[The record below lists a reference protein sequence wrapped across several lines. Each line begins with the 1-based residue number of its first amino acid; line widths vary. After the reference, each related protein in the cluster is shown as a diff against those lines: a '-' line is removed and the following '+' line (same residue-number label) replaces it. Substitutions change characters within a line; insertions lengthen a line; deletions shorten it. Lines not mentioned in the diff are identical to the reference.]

1 MTAKA
6 AEERIAR
13 GGRPRLS
20 PEGRSAS
27 LTISINP
34 HTRVA
39 LEEAS
44 TRLGRSL
51 SQTAE
56 FAIERGR
63 FLGDLGAAAPSVAVA
78 INLMLRFAAEVQRD
92 EGDPSSSDSARAEL
106 REGWKLIA
114 EHALPFGSDPAR
126 QALAET
132 QREALLV
139 LSHLESLDRLGG
151 SLAQVAVTLQAVADG
166 AISRES
172 PEWLTARK
180 ELRAASDTEEDE
192 FVSLLLAGVHL
203 RMLATLAD
211 AQRRPAEW
219 AARGAERALARLRG
233 MGVIGTRDPGSDP

>member
-6 AEERIAR
+6 ADVRTAR

-20 PEGRSAS
+20 PEGRGAS

-34 HTRVA
+34 NTRVA

-44 TRLGRSL
+44 TKLGRSL

-126 QALAET
+126 HALAET

-139 LSHLESLDRLGG
+139 LSHLESLDRLG
-151 SLAQVAVTLQAVADG
+151 SLAQVAAKLQSIADG
-166 AISRES
+166 TIARES
-172 PEWLTARK
+172 PEWLAVRK

-192 FVSLLLAGVHL
+192 FVALLLAGVHL
-203 RMLATLAD
+203 RMLATSVD
-211 AQRRPAEW
+211 AQKKPAEW

-233 MGVIGTRDPGSDP
+233 MGVIGPRDGPGGDQ